1 MDTLINDDFLLK
13 SKFSR
18 KLYHE
23 FAEEMPIFDYH
34 CHIDPQQIAENKQYE
49 NITELWL
56 GKDHYKWRAM
66 RSNGVDE
73 KYITGGAPP
82 KEKFK
87 MWAYT
92 MEYLIGNPL
101 FHWTQLEL
109 KRYFGIDDLL
119 SSDNYEYIYDKINEM
134 LKEDRFRCK
143 NIISGSGV
151 KALCT
156 TDDPMD
162 SLEHHALIADSG
174 YEVKVLPA
182 FRPDKLIYIER
193 DPYLPYIVKIENEYD
208 VKLVEFEMLLEF
220 LEARIEFFHKNGC
233 RLSDH
238 SLEPPVHEDYTISEV
253 SDIYKKRLS
262 GKKLTDIEIRKYK
275 TAVVEFLGRHYSRRD
290 WVMQIHIGVRR
301 NLNTRMFEKLGPDTG
316 YDGIDDHNYMPGL
329 VKTLDMLEINDSLP
343 KTIIYCLN
351 PRDNDMITS
360 VIGGF
365 QKGPHAGKLQFGS
378 AWWFN
383 DTKDGMES
391 QILALCGQGLL
402 SRFVGMLTDSR
413 SFLSYTRHEYF
424 RRILCDLLGKWV
436 NEGEI
441 PWDEKLLGRMVQDI
455 SFINAKHYFTGCL

>member
-1 MDTLINDDFLLK
+1 
-13 SKFSR
+13 
-18 KLYHE
+18 
-23 FAEEMPIFDYH
+23 
-34 CHIDPQQIAENKQYE
+34 
-49 NITELWL
+49 
-56 GKDHYKWRAM
+56 M
-66 RSNGVDE
+66 RSNGVNE
-73 KYITGGAPP
+73 EYITGAAPP

-101 FHWTQLEL
+101 YHWTQLEL
-109 KRYFGIDDLL
+109 KRYFGIDELL
-119 SSDNYEYIYDKINEM
+119 SLDNYGYIYDKINEM

-156 TDDPMD
+156 TDDPLD
-162 SLEHHALIADSG
+162 SLENHAKIADSD

-238 SLEPPVHEDYTISEV
+238 SLEPPEHENYTINEV
-253 SDIYKKRLS
+253 SEIYKKRLA
-262 GKKLTDIEIRKYK
+262 GVKITDLEIRKYK
-275 TAVVEFLGRHYSRRD
+275 TAVLEFLGRHYSRRD

-301 NLNTRMFEKLGPDTG
+301 NLNTRMFNILGPDTG
-316 YDGIDDHNYMPGL
+316 YDGIDDQNYMPGL
-329 VKTLDMLEINDSLP
+329 VRLLDMLEVNDFLP

-360 VIGGF
+360 VIGAF
-365 QKGPHAGKLQFGS
+365 QKGPHAGKLQIGS

-383 DTKDGMES
+383 DTKDGMEK
-391 QILALCGQGLL
+391 QIMALCGQGLL

-455 SFINAKHYFTGCL
+455 SFINAKHYFSGCL